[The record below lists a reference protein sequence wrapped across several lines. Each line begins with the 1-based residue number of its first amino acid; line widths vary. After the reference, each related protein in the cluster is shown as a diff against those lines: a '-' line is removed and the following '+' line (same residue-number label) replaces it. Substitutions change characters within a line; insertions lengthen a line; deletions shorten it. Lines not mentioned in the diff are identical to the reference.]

1 MRTRTIVILPF
12 LLAVLAFAG
21 CASSGGGGSSGRSSS
36 DIDRAELLEVS
47 NSTQNLYEAIRRL
60 RPFWL
65 RPRTTGISGERY
77 FPIIYVSGARYGPVG
92 TLREMRP
99 GNVERVRFMDPSQA
113 TNRYGTG
120 HTGGAIL
127 VTLLR

>member
-1 MRTRTIVILPF
+1 MEARR
-12 LLAVLAFAG
+12 AG
-21 CASSGGGGSSGRSSS
+21 A
-36 DIDRAELLEVS
+36 RA
-47 NSTQNLYEAIRRL
+47 T
-60 RPFWL
+60 
-65 RPRTTGISGERY
+65 Y

>member
-12 LLAVLAFAG
+12 LLFALALAG
-21 CASSGGGGSSGRSSS
+21 CASSGGGGSSSRNSS
-36 DIDRAELLEVS
+36 DINRTELLEAA
-47 NSTQNLYEAIRRL
+47 NSTQNLYQAIRRL

-77 FPIIYVSGARYGPVG
+77 FPVVYLSGARYGPVG

-99 GNVERVRFMDPSQA
+99 GNVERVRYMDPSEA